1 MACLHGEGM
10 SLFHTTTDLDLDD
23 LFAEMRGGVSRPGG
37 LTPEDFDSEDAY
49 LEALMGEGGED
60 SGGVMNDDLTPEERE
75 DAQAAAEE
83 LAMIAERMVKSGRA
97 RDLTAAYQLLENEQT
112 RMILGEDAPIY
123 MHRYDVTL

>member
-10 SLFHTTTDLDLDD
+10 TFFDSIAAVDLDD
-23 LFAEMRGGVSRPGG
+23 LLAEMHGGVDRSRG

-49 LEALMGEGGED
+49 LEALMGEDGED
-60 SGGVMNDDLTPEERE
+60 AGEVMDDDLTPEERE

-83 LAMIAERMVKSGRA
+83 WAMIAERMVKSGRA

-123 MHRYDVTL
+123 MHRYDVTI